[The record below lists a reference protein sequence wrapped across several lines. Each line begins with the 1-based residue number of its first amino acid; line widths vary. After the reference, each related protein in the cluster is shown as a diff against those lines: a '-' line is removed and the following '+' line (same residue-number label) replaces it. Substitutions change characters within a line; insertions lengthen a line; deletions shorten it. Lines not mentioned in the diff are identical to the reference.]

1 MHKKMQIQSRVVTNH
16 SASVFQVRVLGITA
30 APSLPLALSCVYV
43 RSGAVRAALFLRVL
57 KRVLVDNLKSSRND
71 VGTKPRSLMR
81 PEE

>member
-57 KRVLVDNLKSSRND
+57 KRVLVENLKSSRND